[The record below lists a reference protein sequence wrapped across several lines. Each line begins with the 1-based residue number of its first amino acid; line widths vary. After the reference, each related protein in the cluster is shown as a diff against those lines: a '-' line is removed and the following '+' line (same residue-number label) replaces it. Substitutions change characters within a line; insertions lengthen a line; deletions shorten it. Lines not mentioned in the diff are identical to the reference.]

1 MSQTSDVLAYIEKC
15 GSIDPIRAMNDL
27 HVMRL
32 ASRIADLRKA
42 GIPIETEIV
51 YTGRTR
57 WAVYKKAAPGVQ
69 TEERQEGEAVEG
81 SDFASKN
88 NTSNT

>member
-1 MSQTSDVLAYIEKC
+1 MSQTSDVLAYIEKY

-51 YTGRTR
+51 STGRTR

-69 TEERQEGEAVEG
+69 TENGNEAG
-81 SDFASKN
+81 TLDAN
-88 NTSNT
+88 PTSNNITTF